1 MSYIRLFNHYIH
13 TPYLILGMIEFVIL
27 VVSVHIG
34 TIVRFPDV
42 NGLVFSLSEP
52 IFTQSVVFSLSLM
65 ACTLA
70 IGVYPAKLNEG
81 HIGVLIRTVVS
92 YCLLG
97 ASFLTI
103 LYYMFPS
110 LFLGKGVLSISILIG
125 YVLVFPIRVIFFWLV
140 DVNALKRRVLILGT
154 GNSAKNLLGLIEA
167 EHESISFHVVGCVK
181 ASEEQNQV
189 DASMVVD
196 KCSNLSECA
205 KKYNVDEVVVALDER
220 RRAEGGRLPVDSL
233 LDAKLIGVAVTESI
247 AFLERETGKIELSLL
262 NPSWLV
268 FSQGFSFSQVRDAL
282 KRTFDLTVCSILLFI
297 ASPFMVLTAL
307 LVFLEDGA
315 PVLFKQTRVGIN
327 GKAFTLYKFR
337 SMRKDAEKNG
347 AVWAKENDTRIT
359 RVGNFIRNSRLDE
372 LPQIYNVIK
381 GDMSFVGPRPER
393 PEFVEGVCQ
402 DIPFY
407 NERHRVKPG
416 LMGWAQ
422 LKYPYGASV
431 EDAANKLKYDLYYT
445 KNHSFLLDLL
455 IVVQTV
461 EVVLLGKGVR

>member
-1 MSYIRLFNHYIH
+1 
-13 TPYLILGMIEFVIL
+13 MIEFVIL

-416 LMGWAQ
+416 LIGWAQ